1 MATAITAS
9 YTAAQRSAPEAPR
22 RRGFLTYVSR
32 LVNVVRLAGKP
43 QHRRR
48 VRQSRRVLSTLRRFK
63 GPHAAAQAFSY
74 LRQVDPLV
82 FEEVAMSALE
92 DAGALVLRSRRYT
105 GDGGVDGRCWF
116 PWAGLRTIAVQVK
129 RFDAAVTP
137 NDVRDFCAVVIDR
150 GYAGGIFVH
159 CGRSGPKT
167 YDALRG
173 RPVQLVSGQR
183 LLDCFVRSF
192 V

>member
-9 YTAAQRSAPEAPR
+9 HTTTQRSGTTASPR
-22 RRGFLTYVSR
+22 GSVLTCVSR
-32 LVNVVRLAGKP
+32 LVNLIRLTGKP

-48 VRQSRRVLSTLRRFK
+48 VRQSRRVLATVRRFK
-63 GPHAAAQAFSY
+63 GPHAAAQTFSY

-82 FEEVAMSALE
+82 FEEVAMTALE

-105 GDGGVDGRCWF
+105 ADGGIDGRCWF

-129 RFDAAVTP
+129 RFEAAVTP
-137 NDVRDFCAVVIDR
+137 SDVSGFCALVKEQ

-173 RPVQLVSGQR
+173 QPVQLVSGQR

-192 V
+192 L